1 MGTPADLRDDTA
13 VTARSSDDAPFGPG
27 ALYESHVPA
36 HWNYWYP
43 SGGVVMATALRAVTR
58 ELAAG
63 YALLSAHAIFC
74 EPVPVGAVRV
84 RVRPLRRGRLA
95 QQWRA
100 ELFFPKPDTPSAWT
114 LGLEVV
120 ATVGV
125 AHEGP
130 EVQAVSFPE
139 AVLDFEAAQPL
150 FDGRA
155 GPAPFFQ
162 NFEGRLALG
171 PSYWKPYEPSEARV
185 ARWHRYL
192 VPPMVDGRL
201 DPLALLPVADTMP
214 QALFNHLGSE
224 GRRFHAPSLDL
235 TLHFLRATDTA
246 CLLTHCHAR
255 SAASGFAT
263 ADVEVWDAHGQLVAF
278 GTQMM
283 ILRPRKPRP

>member
-1 MGTPADLRDDTA
+1 MGTPADFRSDTA
-13 VTARSSDDAPFGPG
+13 VTRLASELEPKGEGALFSSD
-27 ALYESHVPA
+27 VPA

-43 SGGVVMATALRAVTR
+43 SGGVVMATALRAVLH
-58 ELAAG
+58 ELSPG

-74 EPVPVGAVRV
+74 APVPVGVVRV
-84 RVRPLRRGRLA
+84 RVKPLRRGRLA

-100 ELFFPKPDTPSAWT
+100 ELFVPSGEVGAGWT
-114 LGLEVV
+114 LALEVV
-120 ATVGV
+120 ATAGV

-130 EVQAVSFPE
+130 DASAASLPADVLSFE
-139 AVLDFEAAQPL
+139 DATPL
-150 FDGRA
+150 FDGRD
-155 GPAPFFQ
+155 GPAPFFH

-171 PSYWKPYEPSEARV
+171 PPYWRPYAPSEARV

-192 VPPMVDGRL
+192 VPPMVEARL
-201 DPLALLPVADTMP
+201 DPLAILPVADTMP

-235 TLHFLRATDTA
+235 TVHFLRETSSA

-255 SAASGFAT
+255 SAVSGFAT
-263 ADVEVWDAHGQLVAF
+263 ADVEVWDDRGQLVAF

-283 ILRPRKPRP
+283 ILRPRKPQG